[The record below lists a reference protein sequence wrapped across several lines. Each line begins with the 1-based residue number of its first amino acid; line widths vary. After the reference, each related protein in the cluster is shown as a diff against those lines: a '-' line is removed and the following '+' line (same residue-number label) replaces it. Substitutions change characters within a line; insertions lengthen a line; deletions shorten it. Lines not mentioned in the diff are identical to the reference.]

1 MKNILRFLLIIV
13 LVYMLVYLTIV
24 IYLSIGHINFD
35 GEVEFYITDDIHLS
49 QTSRYMV
56 SLGGKFGIKPFVY
69 KIGWNDKYIVAMQYG
84 LKYRDDFSGYKVPDK
99 TKVNYYIID
108 LYEEK
113 LIGPLSLEE
122 FNQYDCSSIKMKKT
136 TT

>member
-1 MKNILRFLLIIV
+1 
-13 LVYMLVYLTIV
+13 
-24 IYLSIGHINFD
+24 
-35 GEVEFYITDDIHLS
+35 
-49 QTSRYMV
+49 
-56 SLGGKFGIKPFVY
+56 
-69 KIGWNDKYIVAMQYG
+69 MQYG